1 MFGIDDAIAAGS
13 NLISTIA
20 NKIAPDANLETQG
33 KITAALTE
41 MQSQYALILSQIEV
55 NKVEAA
61 NPSVFVAGAR
71 PAAMWVGVASLFYSG
86 IGISLL
92 NWVAMIAGLPP
103 LPAIDPTTANNILM
117 GLLGIGGLRT
127 AEKLKGVET
136 KAVGK

>member
-1 MFGIDDAIAAGS
+1 
-13 NLISTIA
+13 
-20 NKIAPDANLETQG
+20 
-33 KITAALTE
+33 
-41 MQSQYALILSQIEV
+41 
-55 NKVEAA
+55 
-61 NPSVFVAGAR
+61 
-71 PAAMWVGVASLFYSG
+71 MWVGVASLFYSG